1 MTYEQLLYA
10 LAYKYRG
17 NYRLI
22 KQAILNK
29 EVPELIPMKEK
40 GLFYGTKGYPQA
52 LYDLEEP
59 PWVLFCQGDLKL
71 LNKPKV
77 AIVGSRLVTPY
88 SKKVTEV
95 LSKTLAERYV
105 IVSGM
110 AKGTD
115 SIAQLNAKETIGILG
130 NGLDVIYPKE
140 NRELY
145 RIVQEKGLLLSEY
158 PLGTQPRKEYFPY
171 RNRIIAALSG
181 KIIIAAAREKGGT
194 MVTVEHGIKLG
205 RDIYTVPYPFG
216 CSVGQGNNHLIEEG
230 ALIITDFEEL
240 KAL

>member
-1 MTYEQLLYA
+1 MTYEQILYA
-10 LAYKYRG
+10 LTYKYRG
-17 NYRLI
+17 NYRLV
-22 KQAILNK
+22 KNALLNNV
-29 EVPELIPMKEK
+29 VPEMITMKENC
-40 GLFYGTKGYPQA
+40 LFYGSKEYPKE

-59 PWVLFCQGDLKL
+59 PWVLFYSGNLKL

-77 AIVGSRLVTPY
+77 GIVGSREVTSY

-95 LSKTLAERYV
+95 LAKTLSEKYV

-115 SIAQLNAKETIGILG
+115 GIAQSNAKETIGILG

-140 NRELY
+140 NRELFKLVKE
-145 RIVQEKGLLLSEY
+145 RGLLLSEY
-158 PLGTQPRKEYFPY
+158 PLSTQPRKEYFPY
-171 RNRIIAALSG
+171 RNRIIAALSS

-216 CSVGQGNNHLIEEG
+216 CSIGKGNNQLIEEG
-230 ALIITDFEEL
+230 ALIITDYEEL